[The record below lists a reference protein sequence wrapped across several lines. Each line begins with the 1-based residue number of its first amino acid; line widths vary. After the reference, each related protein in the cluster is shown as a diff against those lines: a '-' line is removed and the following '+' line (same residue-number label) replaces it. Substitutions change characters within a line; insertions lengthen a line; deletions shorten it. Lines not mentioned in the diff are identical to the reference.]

1 MFFLVPG
8 DQMKGSP
15 DVTRELSVSE
25 SFGAGGRD
33 LFVHIDKEGAKS
45 GAGGQISFYPKQG

>member
-1 MFFLVPG
+1 MFFLVPR

-25 SFGAGGRD
+25 SFGAGGRA
-33 LFVHIDKEGAKS
+33 LFVHIDEEGAKS